1 MAPPVPRPGPRA
13 RRSRSH
19 HLGSTR
25 AGRAAASVAAVVVIV
40 VAAFPVYWM
49 VNTSFLR
56 GVDISAPEPSLL
68 PLQGTLDNY
77 RKVVDR
83 GYFLTALQ
91 NSLVV
96 TLGTVAAALLLALLA
111 AVALARLRFR
121 GRGTFIV
128 VVLLVQMVPPEA
140 LVISLFK
147 VMDGWQ
153 LVNTAVG
160 LVLVYLAFVLP
171 FTIWT
176 LRGFVAGVPRELEE
190 AALVDGCTN
199 LRAFRSITLPLI
211 APGLIATGT
220 FAFIQAWNE
229 FVMALVLM
237 NRPENQTLPVWLQS
251 FNEGAKG
258 TDWGGVMAGSTLMSV
273 PVIVFFLVLQRRM
286 AAGML
291 AGAVKG

>member
-1 MAPPVPRPGPRA
+1 
-13 RRSRSH
+13 
-19 HLGSTR
+19 
-25 AGRAAASVAAVVVIV
+25 
-40 VAAFPVYWM
+40 
-49 VNTSFLR
+49 
-56 GVDISAPEPSLL
+56 
-68 PLQGTLDNY
+68 
-77 RKVVDR
+77 
-83 GYFLTALQ
+83 
-91 NSLVV
+91 
-96 TLGTVAAALLLALLA
+96 
-111 AVALARLRFR
+111 
-121 GRGTFIV
+121 
-128 VVLLVQMVPPEA
+128 
-140 LVISLFK
+140 
-147 VMDGWQ
+147 
-153 LVNTAVG
+153 
-160 LVLVYLAFVLP
+160 VLVYLVFVLP

-190 AALVDGCTN
+190 AALVDGCTP